1 MYQPVA
7 DDGYYKIIVLE
18 HEGDTRG
25 NPWYSNIVCL
35 AVDMSANANQATSD
49 TIPVPNNIP
58 VQQSD
63 PPITGDEVYGPPI
76 PAETPAL
83 TPTPDIDPAGL
94 PIMPLPAL

>member
-1 MYQPVA
+1 MYQPVT

-63 PPITGDEVYGPPI
+63 PPITGDEVYGPPV
-76 PAETPAL
+76 PPPSTTPPFDA
-83 TPTPDIDPAGL
+83 PPEAGAPITL
-94 PIMPLPAL
+94 PG